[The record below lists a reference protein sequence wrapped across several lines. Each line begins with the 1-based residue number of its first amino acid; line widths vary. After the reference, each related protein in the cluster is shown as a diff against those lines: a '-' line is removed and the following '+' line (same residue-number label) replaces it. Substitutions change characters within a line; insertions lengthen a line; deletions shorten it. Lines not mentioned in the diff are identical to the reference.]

1 MRLLVFG
8 VILILVN
15 CLTFAGVGSASPEEE
30 GYTLKL
36 GVGGSSLHSKF
47 IREGNWAYVDQ
58 LIEYM
63 QDTNVKSMR
72 TSMGSA
78 QYLDLIVYAETPED
92 VALGNLYL
100 DNFQTYLDKCELAG
114 IDVILLL
121 GLGGMYHY
129 KDLSDFTGCYPD
141 SIPEGRRFLIPAEDE
156 FFIMYVR
163 EMVTRFGSQIS
174 GIEVGNEPDAIETS
188 FHGRVEDYIHLFKIA
203 VAEIKA
209 LDPSL
214 PVATAG
220 LACKQPIFRSY
231 LEAML
236 DSETGVHD
244 QCDAFGLHSYS
255 GRALEVLRTY
265 NEVCAEAGVPPKP
278 VWMTEFGRVLDEP
291 LEEKTQWPFYSVRGA
306 RAFSENVLEVF
317 SSYGVGRAMS
327 YCVFDEIGGGDGG
340 FNLFDWDEANSI
352 LTPNAKWEYYR
363 AAAEKHNNYGIGNSI
378 GFGSFDGQD
387 MFGVSPFEEY
397 KIKLVNPKVESAFE
411 YVDPVL
417 EYPVESFTID
427 GEVLAISFDLNDSWV
442 GSNQNETLV
451 LEVDVKCDGDIVEL
465 WYQSCCELDFLTYS
479 AENSSYFD
487 LHYNYFTNLECNALT
502 EGLEIVDEYPDYIK
516 GVGYV
521 GNTNIDTLTV
531 SPGELTTV
539 TVILD
544 DWMFQNGLE
553 PRADISFVPVDNQA
567 FEIHRVVIYPAEAP
581 GVEYADK
588 SSETQMAYTGQP
600 RNAMSMDFDGND
612 SKDLVMT
619 RFDDFGLA
627 YTAGDAGL
635 GGVPQFTDVAP
646 EYFPSSA
653 PSVGASG
660 IISAD
665 FDNDGW
671 VDFFAPNFTSGGRLF
686 RNIQGTHYEDW
697 TSESGLENPL
707 WEECISEALTCSWGD
722 YDGDGYLDL
731 AVVAG
736 DMVWQTDGGYRL
748 VVLHNKGGVFDF
760 AVIDTGEFV
769 GNSPLWADFDNDGD
783 LDLAIIK
790 TVSSPL
796 CCDIVGKNY
805 FFNNQGDGSFV
816 EDIYALLGEEN
827 YGVGGRVATVADYDN
842 DGDLDIIY
850 ADESGVFV
858 MENAPI
864 LTPDVTME
872 LGVFVRSLKT
882 YFDLPHGDYVG
893 PPLDVSV
900 MDFNLDGYQDV
911 IVGYGDASSSQ
922 GPTRVYLL
930 ENRVGADSYRGLVDV
945 SADVGLSGDDK
956 FAGLAIADFNR
967 DGFSDLYLTRK
978 ATDSFFYK
986 AKEAFGRRQKS
997 WVGIRLNSP
1006 HGTNNTQG
1014 LGATVVLTAGS
1025 SIQTQVVDGGS
1036 GFSSQH
1042 EAELLFGLDDYGGG
1056 VTVQVS
1062 WPSGHVQNL
1071 TAVSINQYLTIT
1083 DDSPVIDNTT
1093 IQVSKV
1099 FHVATGLEDWVFTWE
1114 TFNTSNTYRDE
1125 IGFNLSG
1132 VSAQCLPEHSVLRAG
1147 IGGVTVSIV
1156 PVGGGKF
1163 KHTLTYPDVECRAR
1177 CTIPFTITSAVVD
1190 CISTSEERSV
1200 RTSSCLLGK

>member
-1 MRLLVFG
+1 MKISRSIAVVLLG
-8 VILILVN
+8 I
-15 CLTFAGVGSASPEEE
+15 CMAGPGTALSIDW
-30 GYTLKL
+30 
-36 GVGGSSLHSKF
+36 GVGGGYELSYQ
-47 IREGNWAYVDQ
+47 IWQGNWAYVDT
-58 LIEYM
+58 LIAYM
-63 QDTNVKSMR
+63 DE
-72 TSMGSA
+72 A
-78 QYLDLIVYAETPED
+78 D
-92 VALGNLYL
+92 VRSTRVR
-100 DNFQTYLDKCELAG
+100 FSCQTYLDYVIRNENSEIAIGYIANFQTFLDKCSLAN
-114 IDVILLL
+114 IDVTLLL
-121 GLGGMYHY
+121 GYGSTKDY
-129 KDLSDFTGCYPD
+129 KNLYELTGCSVSAPD
-141 SIPEGRRFLIPAEDE
+141 LGIRSSFPPEDE
-156 FFIMYVR
+156 AWRLYVDG
-163 EMVTRFGSQIS
+163 MMANFGSKVT
-174 GIEVGNEPDAIETS
+174 GVEVWNEPDHIED
-188 FHGRVEDYIHLFKIA
+188 FFYGRVGDYITLFNIA
-203 VAEIKA
+203 VVEIK
-209 LDPSL
+209 DQFPDM
-214 PVATAG
+214 PVSTGG
-220 LACKQPIFRSY
+220 LACREPVYRSY
-231 LEAML
+231 LEAL
-236 DSETGVHD
+236 LNENTGVYNS
-244 QCDAFGLHSYS
+244 CDAVGIHLYN
-255 GRALEVLRTY
+255 GTAIERLRIY
-265 NEVCAEAGVPPKP
+265 RDVCAELGVAPKP
-278 VWMTEFGRVLDEP
+278 VWVTEFGRTLDESP
-291 LEEKTQWPFYSVRGA
+291 DKFNSLEGA
-306 RAFSENVLEVF
+306 RAYPEHMMEVF
-317 SSYGVGRAMS
+317 SSYGVERAMW
-327 YCVFDEIGGGDGG
+327 YCVTCPGGGVGG
-340 FNLFDWDEANSI
+340 YNLFEWNEATGVFSSTELWDIYSAAI
-352 LTPNAKWEYYR
+352 AKF
-363 AAAEKHNNYGIGNSI
+363 KNFDLGDTI
-378 GFGSFDGQD
+378 GFGDSGGEDL
-387 MFGVSPFEEY
+387 FGISPYEDY
-397 KIKLVNPKVESAFE
+397 SSSSGLPG
-411 YVDPVL
+411 
-417 EYPVESFTID
+417 YPVENQSTFEFLDGKDEYPLGSKTIN
-427 GEVLAISFDLNDSWV
+427 GYVLPISFDLNDSWLDSISTEV
-442 GSNQNETLV
+442 LI
-451 LEVDVKCDGDIVEL
+451 LEVDVYCDGGQVQL
-465 WYQSCCELDFLTYS
+465 RHQSCCETTFVTKNLDTSQFDNLFCSNLIDGLTVRSSAPDYS
-479 AENSSYFD
+479 KGVPYSENTVAENLS
-487 LHYNYFTNLECNALT
+487 
-502 EGLEIVDEYPDYIK
+502 VQP
-516 GVGYV
+516 GVV
-521 GNTNIDTLTV
+521 
-531 SPGELTTV
+531 TTV
-539 TVILD
+539 FVAMD
-544 DWMFQNGLE
+544 DWMFQNGME
-553 PRADISFVPVDNQA
+553 RRADISFVPVNNQP